1 MILTGRRV
9 YAIEAAR
16 IGLCNALVT
25 VSDEDSKDLDRCHEA
40 TLAHGIA
47 VAEEISRGG
56 PQSISAALRAVMG
69 NNQAA
74 EKAAYESLMN
84 TEDRAHAL
92 EQWARR
98 SPPHFQ
104 GK

>member
-9 YAIEAAR
+9 YAVEAAR
-16 IGLCNALVT
+16 MGLCSALVT
-25 VSDEDSKDLDRCHEA
+25 VSDEDSKDSEKCHEA
-40 TLAHGIA
+40 TLSHGIA
-47 VAEEISRGG
+47 VAEEISKGG

-69 NNQAA
+69 NSQAA